1 MIYLSNAWRQ
11 ARRLRRRARVAVA
24 AVAIAGTAAAV
35 FTVAPLASAH
45 PGLPSAVFD
54 PDEAGWASVRDRTP
68 AQFQTDFDK
77 WTGAKHIVI
86 DLEAD
91 TFSGDLRLGA
101 VFQQNLDNR
110 GSYVKTRMTAAEYEE
125 YFEFIKRH
133 DMRLVDREVYVLDGA
148 RYYAAAAVENVE
160 GYAWHTKHDLTYAQF
175 VAYYEEQKAA
185 GRLPVDFDVY
195 STAGGIRYG
204 LIWVFNAQNLA
215 WRLHGDLSE
224 AEYAKRFDEY
234 AVKRLRLLVMDSVQ
248 GPSRNDGQ
256 RFGGVFVE
264 NRNGRAWR
272 ARRDMTA
279 QQYANWW
286 HRYADQGFRQIFV
299 GRYMTADG
307 PRYASGWRQT
317 NDRPV
322 WTLKDAVDTRV
333 EAEMAV
339 DDLPGVSVAVMQ
351 NGQFRYVRGF
361 GHADVANDV
370 WMDSDHVLRT
380 ASLSKSVA
388 GVLGLRL
395 HEQGVLD
402 RDDVPAGLPAHHTAT
417 YEQLLS
423 NRGCVRHYAKKSADP
438 DAWEAD
444 QELASTWYATAGAA
458 APLYWND
465 PLVAGCTVGANEV
478 YSSFG
483 GNLAATGAEAL
494 SGVSAADLIR
504 QRISDPLGLPT
515 LRQEQLADG
524 SVRRAKA
531 YQGAANAEVGLDQTT
546 WKPWSG
552 GVESTAKDVARFGS
566 ALLAGQI
573 ISAANVEHIWS
584 GTGWSYAYGFDIGS
598 ESGHRKATKSGGAR
612 GSDAFLQMYPDD
624 GIVIVVL
631 INREELAE
639 ADNNAKAIAGFIGTK
654 MLAQLP

>member
-1 MIYLSNAWRQ
+1 MIYLSTAWRR

-24 AVAIAGTAAAV
+24 AVAIAGTTAAV
-35 FTVAPLASAH
+35 IAAAPLASAH
-45 PGLPSAVFD
+45 PGPPSAVFD
-54 PDEAGWASVRDRTP
+54 PDEVGWASVRDRTP
-68 AQFQTDFDK
+68 AEFKADFDK

-91 TFSGDLRLGA
+91 TFSGGLRLGA
-101 VFQQNLDNR
+101 VFQQNTDNR
-110 GSYVKTRMTAAEYEE
+110 RSYVKTRMTAAEYDE
-125 YFEFIKRH
+125 YFDYVKRH
-133 DMRLVDREVYVLDGA
+133 NMPLVDREIYVLDGV
-148 RYYAAAAVENVE
+148 RHYAAAAVENVE
-160 GYAWHTKHDLTYAQF
+160 GYGWHTKHDLTYAQF
-175 VAYYEEQKAA
+175 VGYYEEQKAA
-185 GRLPVDFDVY
+185 GRLPIDFDVY
-195 STAGGIRYG
+195 PTAGGTRYG
-204 LIWVFNAQNLA
+204 LIWVLNAQNLA
-215 WRLHGDLSE
+215 WRLHADLSE
-224 AEYAKRFDEY
+224 TEWAQTFDEY
-234 AVKRLRLLVMDSVQ
+234 ADQRLRLLVMDSIQ
-248 GPSRNDGQ
+248 GPSHHDGQ
-256 RFGGVFVE
+256 RYGGVYVE
-264 NRNGRAWR
+264 NNGRGWR

-286 HRYADQGFRQIFV
+286 HRYTDEGFRPIFM
-299 GRYMTADG
+299 GRYMTAAG
-307 PRYASGWRQT
+307 PRYSLIVRQT
-317 NDRPV
+317 NDRPL
-322 WTLKDAVDTRV
+322 WTLKDAVDAKV

-339 DDLPGVSVAVMQ
+339 DDLPGVSVAVVQ

-361 GHADVANDV
+361 GHADIANDV

-395 HEQGVLD
+395 DEQNVLD
-402 RDDVPAGLPAHHTAT
+402 RGDVPAGLPAHHTAT

-423 NRGCVRHYAKKSADP
+423 NRGCVRHYAKKSTDP
-438 DAWEAD
+438 EAWEAD
-444 QELASTWYATAGAA
+444 QELGSTWYATAGAA

-465 PLVAGCTVGANEV
+465 PLVAGCTVGADEV

-483 GNLAATGAEAL
+483 GNLAATGAEGAT
-494 SGVSAADLIR
+494 GVSAADLIR
-504 QRISDPLGLPT
+504 QRISDPLGLTT
-515 LRQEQLADG
+515 LRQEQLADN
-524 SVRRAKA
+524 SVRRPKA
-531 YQGAANAEVGLDQTT
+531 YKGAANAEVGLDQTT

-552 GVESTAKDVARFGS
+552 GVESTAKDMASFGA

-573 ISAANVEHIWS
+573 ISPANVEHIWS

-639 ADNNAKAIAGFIGTK
+639 ADNNAKAIAGFIGTQ